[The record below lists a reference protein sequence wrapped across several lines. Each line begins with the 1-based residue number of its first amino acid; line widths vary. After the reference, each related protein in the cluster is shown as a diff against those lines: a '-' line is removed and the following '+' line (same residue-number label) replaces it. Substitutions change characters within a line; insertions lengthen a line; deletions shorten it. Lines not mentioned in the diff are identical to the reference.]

1 MKFTTQIRL
10 QKDPYF
16 WLTVEDTDI
25 DVGDDGCTVSYWE
38 FQKPGGD
45 KRVKY
50 ITIDEDSALA
60 LADSIYK
67 LFKKQ

>member
-1 MKFTTQIRL
+1 MEFTTQIRI
-10 QKDPYF
+10 QKDSDF
-16 WLTVEDTDI
+16 WLTVEDTNI

-38 FQKPGGD
+38 FQKPIGSI
-45 KRVKY
+45 RANH
-50 ITIDEDSALA
+50 ITMDEDQALA